1 MSIAEDAAVT
11 GIATGLAVGAKAL
24 ELLSNR
30 ATLYVRMWGVD
41 NDTSGASTNEDVA
54 ALKQLIK
61 GRGKSSRK
69 LSGRAGQ
76 VVDKAALL
84 MSSAS
89 RKAEKVATAT
99 AMISSG
105 FVPFDVQY
113 NPASIRMQTQ
123 GGTIK
128 KYTAMGEATSNAFH
142 SVDKASATTM
152 SVQLI
157 FEDINEMDAFPST
170 TLSQPNV
177 NASNVAN
184 MATAGVIKAMGG
196 YSVRRK
202 VEGLISLLL
211 MERTRQVIFVW
222 NDIFFHG
229 KVISVNANFNMFNP
243 SGNPIKATVEMQIR
257 QTNSNA
263 SFKSDRQYWVDA
275 LDRGFTGALFG

>member
-1 MSIAEDAAVT
+1 MSSLAEGAAVT
-11 GIATGLAVGAKAL
+11 GVATGLAVGAKAL

-76 VVDKAALL
+76 VVNQAALV

-152 SVQLI
+152 SVQP
-157 FEDINEMDAFPST
+157 A
-170 TLSQPNV
+170 
-177 NASNVAN
+177 
-184 MATAGVIKAMGG
+184 MAACTA
-196 YSVRRK
+196 
-202 VEGLISLLL
+202 
-211 MERTRQVIFVW
+211 
-222 NDIFFHG
+222 
-229 KVISVNANFNMFNP
+229 
-243 SGNPIKATVEMQIR
+243 IR
-257 QTNSNA
+257 A
-263 SFKSDRQYWVDA
+263 A
-275 LDRGFTGALFG
+275 A